1 MIIFT
6 AFFAALMVYCV
17 YVSSKRSNE
26 ILSSF
31 EGNNYYY
38 GEFNDALEKASFS
51 LKRWLLVYFC
61 AILVFCFFHYHGNFV
76 NEVIF
81 KIISFLS
88 GVMVYLNH
96 RTIENIRNEIN
107 IIKHHLEF
115 NVEKEET
122 YESFSY
128 SSNSGGSITIY
139 INNELSED
147 EKYPE
152 YLTIDNYYLKNPYV
166 FYFIY

>member
-6 AFFAALMVYCV
+6 VFFAALMVYCV
-17 YVSSKRSNE
+17 YISGEHSNE
-26 ILSSF
+26 ILKRF
-31 EGNNYYY
+31 EENNYYY
-38 GEFNDALEKASFS
+38 REFNNSLEKASCS
-51 LKRWLLVYFC
+51 LKQWLLVYFC

-88 GVMVYLNH
+88 G
-96 RTIENIRNEIN
+96 IENIKNEIN
-107 IIKHHLEF
+107 SIKHHLEF

-122 YESFSY
+122 SENFSY
-128 SSNSGGSITIY
+128 SSNSGGSVTIY
-139 INNELSED
+139 LNNELSED